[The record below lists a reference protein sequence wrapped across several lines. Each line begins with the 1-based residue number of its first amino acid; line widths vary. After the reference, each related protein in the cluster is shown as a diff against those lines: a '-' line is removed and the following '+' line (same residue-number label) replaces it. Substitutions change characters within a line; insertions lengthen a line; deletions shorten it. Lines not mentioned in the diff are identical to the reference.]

1 MTIGTST
8 NYAAL
13 VFKFMAKHKQ
23 PIMRSPSLV
32 PPELSDFRIR
42 LIEEE
47 LKEIKTAIESQ
58 DLYLISDGIADLL
71 YVTFGLAVTYGI
83 PIDSIFEEV
92 HRSNMSKSIIRVVGN
107 EMKVGKGPTYSPP
120 RIKPL
125 VDQCIRMIE
134 GDTNVNSNTKEQTP
148 DKV

>member
-1 MTIGTST
+1 MSIGTST

-13 VFKFMAKHKQ
+13 VFNFMAKHKQ

-32 PPELSDFRIR
+32 PEELADFRIR

-47 LKEIKTAIESQ
+47 LQELRLAVSKNDLIE
-58 DLYLISDGIADLL
+58 ISDAIADIL

-92 HRSNMSKSIIRVVGN
+92 HRSNMSKSVIRVVGN
-107 EMKVGKGPTYSPP
+107 EQKVGKGPTYSPP

-125 VDQCIRMIE
+125 IEQCIRMIE
-134 GDTNVNSNTKEQTP
+134 GNTNDNNKSKP
-148 DKV
+148 